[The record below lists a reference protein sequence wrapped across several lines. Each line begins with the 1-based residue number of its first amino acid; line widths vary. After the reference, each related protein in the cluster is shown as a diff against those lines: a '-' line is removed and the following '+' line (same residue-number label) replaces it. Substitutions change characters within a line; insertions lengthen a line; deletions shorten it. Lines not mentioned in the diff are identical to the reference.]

1 MSQKTLSRH
10 GCAEGTSAPSS
21 GCSWQVST
29 ASVFL
34 PFDEDKS
41 LTDLTRDALGW
52 SPFYMSQLEI
62 EELETL
68 TPARIATVHRDRV
81 VGFSDIGT
89 LELTLDPGIT
99 TAEVGVGDWVL
110 CAPEQHRLVRVLDRK
125 TELTR
130 GTEYHTGEKQLIA
143 ANLDTLFITSSCN
156 NDFNPARLERYLAL
170 AHDAMI
176 TPVILLTKADQTDDP
191 ESYVDQARSLGRNL
205 EIVALDAKNDD
216 VHALLA
222 PWCGKGQ
229 TVALAGSSGVGKT
242 TLANALTGG
251 NAATQAIREDDA
263 RGRHTTTGRSLHRMA
278 TGGWLIDTPGMRGLG
293 VAEVAYGIDATFPEI
308 SELATTCKF
317 RDCAHESEPG
327 CAVQAGIAAGQVDP
341 ERLKRFKK
349 LKRENEQATETIAQA
364 RDRSR
369 KFGKMVKSAIKKK
382 PRNT

>member
-1 MSQKTLSRH
+1 
-10 GCAEGTSAPSS
+10 
-21 GCSWQVST
+21 
-29 ASVFL
+29 
-34 PFDEDKS
+34 
-41 LTDLTRDALGW
+41 
-52 SPFYMSQLEI
+52 MSQLEL

-68 TPARIATVHRDRV
+68 IPARIATVHRDRV
-81 VGFSDIGT
+81 MGFSEIGT

-99 TAEVGVGDWVL
+99 TAAVGVGDWAL
-110 CAPEQHRLVRVLDRK
+110 CAPDQHRLVRVLDRQ

-176 TPVILLTKADQTDDP
+176 TPVIVLTKADQCDDP
-191 ESYVDQARSLGRNL
+191 DAYVDQARLLGRDL
-205 EIVALDAKNDD
+205 EVIAVDAKNDD
-216 VHALLA
+216 VPALLA

-251 NAATQAIREDDA
+251 NAATQDIREDDA
-263 RGRHTTTGRSLHRMA
+263 RGRHTTTGRSLHAMR

-293 VAEVAYGIDATFPEI
+293 VAEVAFGIDATFPEI
-308 SELATTCKF
+308 SELAETCKF
-317 RDCAHESEPG
+317 RDCDHETEPG
-327 CAVQAGIAAGQVDP
+327 CAVQAAIALGEIDP

-349 LKRENEQATETIAQA
+349 LKRENEQATQTIAQA

-369 KFGKMVKSAIKKK
+369 KLGKMYRSAIKKK
-382 PRNT
+382 GR

>member
-1 MSQKTLSRH
+1 MT
-10 GCAEGTSAPSS
+10 E
-21 GCSWQVST
+21 
-29 ASVFL
+29 
-34 PFDEDKS
+34 
-41 LTDLTRDALGW
+41 LTRDTLGW

-62 EELETL
+62 EELDTL

-81 VGFSDIGT
+81 VGFSEIGT

-99 TAEVGVGDWVL
+99 TAVVGVGDWVL
-110 CAPEQHRLVRVLDRK
+110 CAPEQHRVVRVLDRQ

-191 ESYVDQARSLGRNL
+191 EDYIDQARVLGRNL
-205 EIVALDAKNDD
+205 EVIALDAKNDD
-216 VHALLA
+216 VPALLA

-251 NAATQAIREDDA
+251 NAATQDIREDDA
-263 RGRHTTTGRSLHRMA
+263 RGRHTTTGRSLHQMR

-293 VAEVAYGIDATFPEI
+293 VAEVSYGIDATFPEI
-308 SELATTCKF
+308 SELAAQCKF

-327 CAVQAGIAAGQVDP
+327 CAVQAGIATGDVDP
-341 ERLKRFKK
+341 DRLKRFKK
-349 LKRENEQATETIAQA
+349 LKRENQQATETIAQA

-369 KFGKMVKSAIKKK
+369 KFGKMVKSAVKKK
-382 PRNT
+382 SRDM

>member
-1 MSQKTLSRH
+1 MK
-10 GCAEGTSAPSS
+10 E
-21 GCSWQVST
+21 
-29 ASVFL
+29 
-34 PFDEDKS
+34 
-41 LTDLTRDALGW
+41 LTRGALGW
-52 SPFYMSQLEI
+52 SPFYMSQLDLD
-62 EELETL
+62 ELETL
-68 TPARIATVHRDRV
+68 IPARIATVHRDRV

-110 CAPEQHRLVRVLDRK
+110 CAPEQHRLVRVLDRQ

-191 ESYVDQARSLGRNL
+191 EAYLDQARSLGRHL
-205 EIVALDAKNDD
+205 EVVALDAKNDD
-216 VHALLA
+216 VAALLA

-308 SELATTCKF
+308 SELAETCKF

-327 CAVQAGIAAGQVDP
+327 CAVQAGIAAGTVDP

-369 KFGKMVKSAIKKK
+369 KFGKMVKSAMKKK